1 MKGLQTGVNKVQ
13 FVDDSMSLLVQ
24 CCGISIVLVH
34 VAPEEIDGG
43 YDVRTSFTWNYIH
56 TK

>member
-1 MKGLQTGVNKVQ
+1 MKGLQTGVNKIQ
-13 FVDDSMSLLVQ
+13 FVDDSMLLLVQ

-43 YDVRTSFTWNYIH
+43 YDVRTSFIWNYIH